1 VSLYQRW
8 VLPRLLD
15 FAMNN
20 ADMEHVRRQVVPRAK
35 GVTLELGIGSGLNLA
50 FYSSEVTR
58 VVGVDPSPEL
68 HEMARRRAERASRPV
83 ELLLQSAEQ
92 RLPLADASVDTVVVT
107 WSLCSIPDP
116 VRALEQARRVL
127 RPGGDLLFVEHG
139 RAPAPRVSVWQDRL
153 NPLWKRI
160 AGGCNMNRAMDALI
174 RSAGFEIEELSHPEL
189 SGPKVLTYL
198 YLGRARALS
207 APAP

>member
-1 VSLYQRW
+1 VSLYGRW

-15 FAMNN
+15 FAMSN
-20 ADMEHVRRQVVPRAK
+20 ADMERIRAQVVPRAK
-35 GVTLELGIGSGLNLA
+35 GVTLELGIGSGLNLP
-50 FYSSEVTR
+50 FYSDLVTR

-68 HEMARRRAERASRPV
+68 HAMARKRAERVSRPV
-83 ELLLQSAEQ
+83 ELLLQSAEE
-92 RLPLADASVDTVVVT
+92 RLPLADASVDSVVVT

-116 VRALEQARRVL
+116 VAALRQALRVL
-127 RPGGDLLFVEHG
+127 RPGGELLFVEHG

-153 NPLWKRI
+153 NPIWKRI
-160 AGGCNMNRAMDALI
+160 AGGCNMNRAMDSLI
-174 RSAGFEIEELSHPEL
+174 RAAGFEIEELAHPVL

-207 APAP
+207 APAS

>member
-1 VSLYQRW
+1 MSLYQRW

-20 ADMEHVRRQVVPRAK
+20 ADMERIRRQVVPRAK

-58 VVGVDPSPEL
+58 IVGVDPSPEL
-68 HEMARRRAERASRPV
+68 QEMARRRAERASRPV

-160 AGGCNMNRAMDALI
+160 AGTTQFWRIGEDRASQQYP
-174 RSAGFEIEELSHPEL
+174 RGHAGD
-189 SGPKVLTYL
+189 
-198 YLGRARALS
+198 
-207 APAP
+207 PAIGVRWLQY